1 MARFSRRQIV
11 GGAVT
16 GSIAATVVPAEAA
29 PARRATAN
37 ADVCVVGAGFAG
49 LAAAWRLKQ
58 AGASVVV
65 LEARQRV
72 GGRSWSVRMKDGTF
86 VDFGGQWVGSTQSRF
101 YALIKEM
108 GGETYPS
115 PGGDLLTWQ
124 RGILNPQEHH
134 RIKDEADATFPGGD
148 LVEAAKK
155 KIDDIA
161 STIDRDAPWK
171 HPDAARLDAITFAE
185 WLRQNVQHEQA
196 RSFVATEVGSVP
208 CASTEE
214 ISMLHLCWLIKACDG
229 LTELFGDAQ
238 ADRVIGGTQTI
249 ARKVADRLGSAIKLG
264 QPVRRIEWSDRGAV
278 VHADG
283 MSVAARNVIVA
294 IPPTLANG
302 IEFTPSLPVNRVQV
316 TQRWPQGLVIKVAMI
331 YARPFWRDEGLSGA
345 SYDHITTLGETADSS
360 NPENIS
366 KAGILTGFVYSDKAR
381 KVAAMAPEE
390 RKKLLLADAAKRF
403 GAKALAPE
411 HYHESN
417 WSTDTWTRGC
427 FTGFLTPG
435 ATSLFGPAVRDPVGP
450 IRWAGT
456 ETATTWP
463 SFIDGAIRSGEREA
477 DAIRKRG

>member
-58 AGASVVV
+58 AGASVVL

-134 RIKDEADATFPGGD
+134 RIKDEADATFPGGE

-161 STIDRDAPWK
+161 NTIDRDAPWK

-185 WLRQNVQHEQA
+185 WLRQNVEHEQA

-390 RKKLLLADAAKRF
+390 RKKLLLVDAAKRF
-403 GAKALAPE
+403 GEKALAPE

-435 ATSLFGPAVRDPVGP
+435 ATSLFGSAVRDPVGP

>member
-1 MARFSRRQIV
+1 
-11 GGAVT
+11 
-16 GSIAATVVPAEAA
+16 
-29 PARRATAN
+29 
-37 ADVCVVGAGFAG
+37 
-49 LAAAWRLKQ
+49 
-58 AGASVVV
+58 
-65 LEARQRV
+65 
-72 GGRSWSVRMKDGTF
+72 
-86 VDFGGQWVGSTQSRF
+86 
-101 YALIKEM
+101 
-108 GGETYPS
+108 
-115 PGGDLLTWQ
+115 
-124 RGILNPQEHH
+124 
-134 RIKDEADATFPGGD
+134 
-148 LVEAAKK
+148 
-155 KIDDIA
+155 
-161 STIDRDAPWK
+161 
-171 HPDAARLDAITFAE
+171 
-185 WLRQNVQHEQA
+185 
-196 RSFVATEVGSVP
+196 
-208 CASTEE
+208 
-214 ISMLHLCWLIKACDG
+214 
-229 LTELFGDAQ
+229 
-238 ADRVIGGTQTI
+238 
-249 ARKVADRLGSAIKLG
+249 
-264 QPVRRIEWSDRGAV
+264 
-278 VHADG
+278 

-403 GAKALAPE
+403 GEKALAPE